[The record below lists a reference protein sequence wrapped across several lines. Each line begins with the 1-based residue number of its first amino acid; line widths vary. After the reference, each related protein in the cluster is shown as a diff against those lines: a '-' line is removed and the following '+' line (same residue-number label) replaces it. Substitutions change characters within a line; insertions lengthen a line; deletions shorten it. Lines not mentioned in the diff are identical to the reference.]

1 MKMVANTTVTKT
13 GTGQAVWMLGGR
25 YTVRVSNEDSGGELT
40 VMEMELPVG
49 SGPPPHTHPG
59 GETVYVVEGTVRFH
73 VGDKAFDAGAGDV
86 IHIPAG
92 TVEHFEPTS
101 KSRVIVTYTPG
112 GIDKF
117 FLELGEPAPSAG
129 LPPTPEGPPSPEF
142 LERMATVGARY
153 GVDIKV

>member
-1 MKMVANTTVTKT
+1 MVANAVVTKP

-25 YTVRVSNEDSGGELT
+25 YTVRVSGEDSAGELT
-40 VMEMELPVG
+40 VMDMELPVG

-59 GETVYVVEGTVRFH
+59 GETVYIAEGTVRYH
-73 VGDKAFDAGAGDV
+73 IGDKTFDAGAGDV

-92 TVEHFEPTS
+92 TVENFEPTS
-101 KSRVIVTYTPG
+101 KSRMIITYTPG

-117 FLELGEPAPSAG
+117 FLELGEPAPEAG

-153 GVDIKV
+153 GLDMKV

>member
-1 MKMVANTTVTKT
+1 MVANAVVTKT

-25 YTVRVSNEDSGGELT
+25 YTVRVSSEDSGGELT
-40 VMEMELPVG
+40 VMDMELPVG

-59 GETVYVVEGTVRFH
+59 GETVYIVEGTVRYH
-73 VGDKAFDAGAGDV
+73 IGDQTFDAGPGDV

-92 TVEHFEPTS
+92 TVENFEPTS
-101 KSRVIVTYTPG
+101 KARMIIMYTPG
-112 GIDKF
+112 GIDKY
-117 FLELGEPAPSAG
+117 FLELGEPAPEAG

-153 GVDIKV
+153 GLEMRV